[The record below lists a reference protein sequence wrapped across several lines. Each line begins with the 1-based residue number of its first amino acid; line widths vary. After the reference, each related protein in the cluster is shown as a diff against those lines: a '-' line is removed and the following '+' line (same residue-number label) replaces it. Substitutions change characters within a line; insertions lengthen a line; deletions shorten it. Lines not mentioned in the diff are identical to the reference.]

1 MLEREKWEQKER
13 NSFVTQMED
22 MVGVNGI
29 VEGTEQQNQTPTFI
43 NGVALIPD
51 SARNRLGGV
60 IQPLNTQFTGYDVVD
75 IDNEDPE
82 VQWIPDPGFVA
93 VTIGT
98 EEVTPLSM
106 DDIAAINVAPE
117 RTPSTDDERPASSY
131 PLLDRRRYREDTS
144 AILDLNTFIPL
155 AIGSLVEID
164 DCLPAIEAIPLS
176 QYQSVPSTITST
188 ITSRLDDSCEGK
200 VSEIRRRGKRK
211 RKIIKKDE
219 DPENVFTRRLPKD
232 DDDETNPGKI
242 PIREMSGRRHSG
254 WRSRA

>member
-1 MLEREKWEQKER
+1 MLEREKWQQKEK

-22 MVGVNGI
+22 TVGVNGI
-29 VEGTEQQNQTPTFI
+29 VEDTEQQNQTPTFI
-43 NGVALIPD
+43 NRATLLPD
-51 SARNRLGGV
+51 SSRNRLGGV
-60 IQPLNTQFTGYDVVD
+60 IQPLNTQFTGYDVFVD
-75 IDNEDPE
+75 IDNE
-82 VQWIPDPGFVA
+82 DPGFVA

-144 AILDLNTFIPL
+144 AILDSNAFIPL

-188 ITSRLDDSCEGK
+188 IGSRLDDSSEGK
-200 VSEIRRRGKRK
+200 LSEIRKRGKRK

-219 DPENVFTRRLPKD
+219 DPEKVFTRSLPKD